1 MGRPIEDGH
10 FWVLFL
16 RLKKKEHSHIQK
28 VCSQI
33 AERIA

>member
-28 VCSQI
+28 
-33 AERIA
+33 EYD